1 MRSTLIAY
9 LASAL
14 TGSIKVS
21 QELPYEEGGVAL
33 NTKNLRRIYIDEPRT
48 EHSQLVGTFDQD
60 VMEKITT
67 IPGVLSVDAKN
78 RNADLDS
85 ALTILAQAR
94 DYTTTNSFRNEFDYT
109 TEIDT
114 GIITYTFEYRFHTI
128 D

>member
-9 LASAL
+9 LTANLA
-14 TGSIKVS
+14 GSIRVS

-33 NTKNLRRIYIDEPRT
+33 NTKNLRRIYIDEPST
-48 EHSQLVGTFDQD
+48 EHSQLVGTFDRD

-85 ALTILAQAR
+85 ALAILAQAR

-109 TEIDT
+109 TEIGN
-114 GIITYTFEYRFHTI
+114 GIMTYNFEYRFHTI